1 MTADING
8 EVLNNNGETY
18 YGAPNSDAPYQAP
31 KHKKAWKPIN
41 YLCLG
46 IALIPILSFAFF
58 NAFPVVISFIS
69 MFVDMDY
76 NQLDTMRWNNFEN
89 FVQVFKDD
97 RFWLSWKNTLILGTA
112 PFVTL
117 VIALIIAT
125 LLNQKIK
132 GETVFQVL
140 FFIPYI
146 CSGVAV
152 SIMWQWIF
160 DKDMGA
166 LNAIFGS
173 NLEWLDNADKPW
185 LLQVAIYITI
195 VWQAPAYGIVM
206 YKAALRN
213 VNPSLYE
220 AASIDGANGW
230 QKFWNVTMP
239 GIKPVTLFLLLA
251 SITQGLGLFEQVKI
265 LAPIQWTGIAG
276 PADVGLTVNYYIY
289 LEGVQNSNMEYAS
302 VMSWILFVVSFGIS
316 FFVIRARNKASEE
329 A

>member
-1 MTADING
+1 MTAEYNG
-8 EVLNNNGETY
+8 EVFTV
-18 YGAPNSDAPYQAP
+18 P
-31 KHKKAWKPIN
+31 KKKQQWKPIN
-41 YLCLG
+41 YLCLA
-46 IALIPILSFAFF
+46 IVLIPILSFCFF

-89 FVQVFKDD
+89 FARVVKDKT
-97 RFWLSWKNTLILGTA
+97 FWLAWKNTLILGTA

-117 VIALIIAT
+117 VIALVIAT

-132 GETVFQVL
+132 GESVFQVL

-146 CSGVAV
+146 CSGVVV

-160 DKDMGA
+160 NKDTGA
-166 LNAIFGS
+166 INALFGS
-173 NLEWLDNADKPW
+173 DINWLNNADKPW

-230 QKFWNVTMP
+230 KKFWHVTMP

-251 SITQGLGLFEQVKI
+251 SITQGLGLFEQVKV
-265 LAPIQWTGIAG
+265 LAPLSWTQLAG
-276 PADVGLTVNYYIY
+276 PDNVGLTINYYIY
-289 LEGVQNSNMEYAS
+289 NVGVQSQDMEYAS
-302 VMSWILFVVSFGIS
+302 VMSWILFIVSFGVS

>member
-1 MTADING
+1 MINA
-8 EVLNNNGETY
+8 NGCKI
-18 YGAPNSDAPYQAP
+18 GAKKP
-31 KHKKAWKPIN
+31 KWKAVN
-41 YLCLG
+41 YLCLAL
-46 IALIPILSFAFF
+46 ALIPILSFTFF
-58 NAFPVVISFIS
+58 NAFPVVISFVS
-69 MFVDMDY
+69 MFTNMEN
-76 NQLDTMRWNNFEN
+76 NQLDTMKWNNFEN
-89 FVQVFKDD
+89 FTNVFKDE
-97 RFWLSWKNTLILGTA
+97 RFWLSWKNTLILGSA

-117 VIALIIAT
+117 VIALVIAT

-132 GETVFQVL
+132 GETLFQVL

-160 DKDMGA
+160 NKDLGA
-166 LNAIFGS
+166 LNAILGQS
-173 NLEWLDNADKPW
+173 IEWLDNGDKPW

-195 VWQAPAYGIVM
+195 LWSAPSYGIVM

-251 SITQGLGLFEQVKI
+251 SITQGLGLFDQVLI
-265 LAPIQWTGIAG
+265 LAPIQHTGIAG
-276 PADVGLTVNYYIY
+276 PFDAGLTVNYYIY
-289 LEGVQNSNMEYAS
+289 VKGVKQGEMEYAA
-302 VMSWILFVVSFGIS
+302 VMSWILFIVSFGIS

>member
-1 MTADING
+1 MTNTKGITLG
-8 EVLNNNGETY
+8 T
-18 YGAPNSDAPYQAP
+18 
-31 KHKKAWKPIN
+31 KKNKWKPVN
-41 YLCLG
+41 YLCLAL
-46 IALIPILSFAFF
+46 ALIPILSFAFF
-58 NAFPVVISFIS
+58 NAFPVVISFVS
-69 MFVDMDY
+69 MFTNMEN
-76 NQLDTMRWNNFEN
+76 NQLDTMKWNNFEN
-89 FVQVFKDD
+89 FTNVFKDE

-117 VIALIIAT
+117 VIALVIAT

-132 GETVFQVL
+132 GETLFQVL

-160 DKDMGA
+160 NKDLGA
-166 LNAIFGS
+166 LNAIFGQS
-173 NLEWLDNADKPW
+173 VEWLNNTEKPW

-195 VWQAPAYGIVM
+195 LWSAPSYGIVM

-251 SITQGLGLFEQVKI
+251 SITQGLGLFDQVLI
-265 LAPIQWTGIAG
+265 LAPIQHTGIAG
-276 PADVGLTVNYYIY
+276 PNDAGLTVNYYIY
-289 LEGVQNSNMEYAS
+289 VKGVKQGEMEYAA
-302 VMSWILFVVSFGIS
+302 VMSWILFIVSFGIS